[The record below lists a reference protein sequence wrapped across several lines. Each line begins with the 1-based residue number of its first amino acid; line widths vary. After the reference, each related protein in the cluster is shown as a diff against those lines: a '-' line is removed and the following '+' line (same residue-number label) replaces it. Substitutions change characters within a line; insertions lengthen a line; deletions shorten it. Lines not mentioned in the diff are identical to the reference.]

1 MCVHTEGFGL
11 FLSLI
16 LRKWVA
22 YMVFKVH
29 KNKNY
34 TVMSNYHLREKE
46 MSLKAKGLLSWMLS
60 NSEDWDYSIAGIVAN
75 CKENETAIESALDE
89 LKTFGYLE
97 VIKKMPNETESGRIE
112 YVYNIYEMPKQ
123 GVENQPLEIQGVEN
137 QGQRSTIARSTK
149 EESTIS
155 SIIINNNTTNTEE
168 PSLDLPKYKRK
179 VELTDDV
186 RDKMLDDSQEEKKK
200 EKRKNLCDKCLDVI
214 NDRYKDDDILKNAL
228 RDYLMVRLNM
238 KTKKMYGVN
247 QWSSMLDTLDR
258 LNGDKVKIVKT
269 ATERGWAG
277 FFEIKNYTKNAEERY
292 KKFGE
297 HPGMKSV
304 RPEDVEGGQSSGV
317 IF

>member
-1 MCVHTEGFGL
+1 
-11 FLSLI
+11 
-16 LRKWVA
+16 
-22 YMVFKVH
+22 MVFKVH

-75 CKENETAIESALDE
+75 CKESETAIESALDE

-123 GVENQPLEIQGVEN
+123 EGGFQGVVFQGVEN

-149 EESTIS
+149 EEDIYN
-155 SIIINNNTTNTEE
+155 INIINTAE
-168 PSLDLPKYKRK
+168 PSVSKSPYKRK
-179 VELTDDV
+179 VLLTDDYS
-186 RDKMLDDSQEEKKK
+186 DKVLDNPKEEQKK
-200 EKRKNLCDKCLDVI
+200 EKRKNLYDKCIDEI
-214 NDRYKDDDILKNAL
+214 DGYTDDERLRTAL
-228 RDYLMVRLNM
+228 RKYLTVRLSM
-238 KTKKMYGVN
+238 TDKKIYGVN
-247 QWSSMLDTLDR
+247 QWKGMLNTLTA
-258 LNGDKVKIVKT
+258 LNGDKVAIVER
-269 ATERGWAG
+269 ATERGWGG
-277 FFEIKNYTKNAEERY
+277 FFEIKDNNYRQKEDRY
-292 KKFGE
+292 RKFGE
-297 HPGMKSV
+297 HEGMKTV